1 MHPPDAGD
9 YGRPIDLEEAEDL
22 LRCICFKTGPPRAV
36 GVEVEWLIHELERPE
51 RPVPADRI
59 AAAHEQVRAL
69 QLNSVLTFEPGG
81 QLELSSPPAASLM
94 ECIDSTAADLDAVR
108 AALRPAGLTLTGLGL
123 DPWHPPRRL
132 LHEPRYDAMEAYFD
146 RTGPSG
152 RAMMG
157 TSASI
162 QVCLDAGE
170 AEPGPLGYGRRW
182 QLAHL
187 LGAVLM
193 AAFANSPAQQGSYT
207 GWRSTRQAVWGALDA
222 VRPLSPPLNEEP
234 RAAWTAHALDAPVMC
249 IRTPEGP
256 WMLPD
261 GLTFREWL
269 RHRAPRPPTRDD
281 LDYHLTTLF
290 PPVRPR
296 GHLELRMID
305 AQPGEDGWLVPL
317 AVTTALFDDAE
328 AAETVYRAV
337 KPLAEYGGSLPAP
350 RNPLW
355 VNAARHGLADPE
367 LHAAAVTAFALA
379 LEALPRIGASDA
391 VRDAVA
397 AFNERHVLRGRC
409 PADDLRIPSLGSL
422 GKEPIA

>member
-1 MHPPDAGD
+1 
-9 YGRPIDLEEAEDL
+9 
-22 LRCICFKTGPPRAV
+22 
-36 GVEVEWLIHELERPE
+36 
-51 RPVPADRI
+51 
-59 AAAHEQVRAL
+59 
-69 QLNSVLTFEPGG
+69 
-81 QLELSSPPAASLM
+81 
-94 ECIDSTAADLDAVR
+94 
-108 AALRPAGLTLTGLGL
+108 
-123 DPWHPPRRL
+123 
-132 LHEPRYDAMEAYFD
+132 
-146 RTGPSG
+146 
-152 RAMMG
+152 
-157 TSASI
+157 
-162 QVCLDAGE
+162 
-170 AEPGPLGYGRRW
+170 
-182 QLAHL
+182 
-187 LGAVLM
+187 M
-193 AAFANSPAQQGSYT
+193 AAFANSPAQQGSHT
-207 GWRSTRQAVWGALDA
+207 GWRSTRQAVWAALDA
-222 VRPLSPPLNEEP
+222 VRPLSPPLDEEP

-249 IRTPEGP
+249 VRTHEGP
-256 WMLPD
+256 WTLPD

-305 AQPGEDGWLVPL
+305 AQSGEDGWLVPL
-317 AVTTALFDDAE
+317 AVTAALFDDAE

-355 VNAARHGLADPE
+355 ANAARHGLADPE
-367 LHAAAVTAFALA
+367 LHAAAVTAFAVA